1 MSALSIQPSYPIFTE
16 ADGQPLEDGY
26 IWIGTVNL
34 DPQGNPINVYWDA
47 ALTQLAGQPIRT
59 QGGYPVNSGTPAR
72 LYVNSDYSIRVMNK
86 NGSVVYSAPAAT
98 ERLSGV
104 VFTGTIN
111 ASQVVYQPPGFGA
124 VATTVQDQ
132 LELEHFISD
141 FATLADAITAA
152 TGSFK
157 LLVNDNLTVQ
167 IPTDAANLQT
177 AVDCLA
183 PNNAQIT
190 ITLNIESGHS
200 PQSGCTVVDGDY
212 SQFRITSTDAEVVL
226 SPLFG
231 ISAAYLVRGEN
242 ARMPR
247 LECLVNA
254 NSRTSQGYS
263 AYYGS
268 TGYIAPNCGI
278 KNAYG
283 NGLEAYGASMVHAE
297 NTIWTGCATNGT
309 TGAGITSWGSI
320 IYADGADVSD
330 SNYYGAQAAHGGIL
344 NFDAGHADRC
354 FRYGLRGTDGG
365 YISADAATAN
375 DCGIVGNPL
384 AVGYGFYAFNNS
396 LIAARDASA
405 TGCASRGVVAS
416 GGSIIHANGGTF
428 TDAEETGCFAT
439 SGSIVD
445 ASGANVS
452 NCKKYGIWASTSSS
466 IAADSLVA
474 TGCGTGV
481 NDAAVFCEK
490 ASRISVGGGN
500 LANCTGIAVFVQN
513 AGTVNATG
521 ATLTGAGN
529 RAAFCSSGSSLNVSS
544 ATATGAGSEGIRVSS
559 GSNANIQSS
568 NFQRGGAPAATD
580 IIVENGSH
588 INAAGATGGTNQ
600 AVNTLTSEGVIFQ

>member
-1 MSALSIQPSYPIFTE
+1 M
-16 ADGQPLEDGY
+16 
-26 IWIGTVNL
+26 
-34 DPQGNPINVYWDA
+34 
-47 ALTQLAGQPIRT
+47 ALTKVPS
-59 QGGYPVNSGTPAR
+59 P
-72 LYVNSDYSIRVMNK
+72 MMK
-86 NGSVVYSAPAAT
+86 GST
-98 ERLSGV
+98 L
-104 VFTGTIN
+104 T
-111 ASQVVYQPPGFGA
+111 YQIP
-124 VATTVQDQ
+124 T
-132 LELEHFISD
+132 D
-141 FATLADAITAA
+141 FATLQAAIDALSPTV
-152 TGSFK
+152 S
-157 LLVNDNLTVQ
+157 ND
-167 IPTDAANLQT
+167 
-177 AVDCLA
+177 
-183 PNNAQIT
+183 T
-190 ITLNIESGHS
+190 ITLNIATGHQPASGI
-200 PQSGCTVVDGDY
+200 TVTDGDY
-212 SQFRITSTDAEVVL
+212 SQFRITSTDPEVTL
-226 SPLFG
+226 SASFG
-231 ISAAYLVRGEN
+231 ISSAYFVRGEN
-242 ARMPR
+242 ARMPS

-254 NSRTSQGYS
+254 NSRASIGYA

-283 NGLEAYGASMVHAE
+283 NGLQAYGASMVHAE

-354 FRYGLRGTDGG
+354 FRYGLRGSDGG

-375 DCGIVGNPL
+375 DCGVVGTPL

-396 LIAARDASA
+396 FIAARDASA

-428 TDAEETGCFAT
+428 TAAEETGCFAT
-439 SGSIVD
+439 SGSIID

-490 ASRISVGGGN
+490 ASRISVGSGN
-500 LANCTGIAVFVQN
+500 LANCVGIAVFVQN

-544 ATATGAGSEGIRVSS
+544 ATATGAGVEGIRVSS

-568 NFQRGGAPAATD
+568 NFQRGGSPATTD
-580 IIVENGSH
+580 IIVENGSF
-588 INAAGATGGTNQ
+588 INAAGATGGVNQ
-600 AVNTLTSEGVIFQ
+600 TINVLTAEGVIFQ